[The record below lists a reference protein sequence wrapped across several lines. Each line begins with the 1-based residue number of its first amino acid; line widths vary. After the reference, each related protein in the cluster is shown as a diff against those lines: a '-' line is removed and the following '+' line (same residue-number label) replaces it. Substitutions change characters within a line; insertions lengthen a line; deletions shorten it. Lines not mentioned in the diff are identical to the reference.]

1 MMQRFS
7 NTWSLMKSSFAVLQ
21 AEKKL
26 LIFPVISALVTL
38 LILASFIFPMLVL
51 DKGWIE
57 DGIISESTQWYHYV
71 QLFGLYYV
79 CYFIMLFFNSAT
91 VASAVYVMRGG
102 KPTIGG
108 AVNAVMGRLGPLAAW
123 ALIAAT
129 IGLILNIIE
138 NQSDKIGKIITGL
151 LGMSWTLVSFM
162 VLPILIIENRGPVE
176 SLKASISM
184 LRGTWGEQIL
194 GHFSF
199 GLIYFIMILPMFV
212 VFYLLINLGETAI
225 ILAIVL
231 GVIYTLA
238 AAAVQW
244 VLQSIYMGAL
254 YMYARDNEIPDNFSV
269 SQIDASVE

>member
-26 LIFPVISALVTL
+26 LIFPVISSLVTL
-38 LILASFIFPMLVL
+38 FILASFIFPILVL

-57 DGIISESTQWYHYV
+57 DGIISESTQWYHYL
-71 QLFGLYYV
+71 QLFGIYYI

-91 VASAVYVMRGG
+91 VASAIYVMRGG
-102 KPTIGG
+102 KPSIGG
-108 AVNAVMGRLGPLAAW
+108 AVNVVFSRIGALAAW
-123 ALIAAT
+123 ALIAAS

-138 NQSDKIGKIITGL
+138 NQSDKIGKIISGL

-184 LRGTWGEQIL
+184 LRSTWGEQIL

-212 VFYLLINLGETAI
+212 VFLLLMNMGETAI
-225 ILAIVL
+225 MFAIVFA
-231 GVIYTLA
+231 VIYTLA

-244 VLQSIYMGAL
+244 VLQSIYMGTL
-254 YMYARDNEIPDNFSV
+254 YMYARDHEIPAGFSV
-269 SQIDASVE
+269 SQINQAM

>member
-38 LILASFIFPMLVL
+38 LILASFIFPTLVL

-57 DGIISESTQWYHYV
+57 DGIISDSTRWYHYL

-108 AVNAVMGRLGPLAAW
+108 AMNAVMSRLGPLAAW
-123 ALIAAT
+123 ALIAAS

-151 LGMSWTLVSFM
+151 LGMSWTLISFM

-176 SLKASISM
+176 SLKTSITM
-184 LRGTWGEQIL
+184 LKGTWGEQIL

-199 GLIYFIMILPMFV
+199 GLIYFILIMPMFV
-212 VFYLLINLGETAI
+212 VLFLLMNLGEAAMLPAMV
-225 ILAIVL
+225 LAIV
-231 GVIYTLA
+231 YSLA
-238 AAAVQW
+238 VAAVQW

-254 YMYARDNEIPDNFSV
+254 YMYTRDHEIPDGFSV
-269 SQIDASVE
+269 SQINTSIE

>member
-26 LIFPVISALVTL
+26 LIFPVISSLVTL
-38 LILASFIFPMLVL
+38 FILASFIFPILVL

-57 DGIISESTQWYHYV
+57 DGIISESTQWYHYL
-71 QLFGLYYV
+71 QLFGIYYI

-91 VASAVYVMRGG
+91 VASAIYVMRGG

-108 AVNAVMGRLGPLAAW
+108 AVNVVFSRIGALATW
-123 ALIAAT
+123 ALIAAS

-138 NQSDKIGKIITGL
+138 NQSDKIGKIIAGL

-162 VLPILIIENRGPVE
+162 VLPILIIENKGPVE

-184 LRGTWGEQIL
+184 LRSTWGEQVL

-212 VFYLLINLGETAI
+212 VFLLLMNMGETAI
-225 ILAIVL
+225 MFAIVFA
-231 GVIYTLA
+231 VIYTLA

-244 VLQSIYMGAL
+244 VLQSIYMGTL
-254 YMYARDNEIPDNFSV
+254 YMYARDHEIPAGFSV
-269 SQIDASVE
+269 SQINEAM

>member
-1 MMQRFS
+1 MMQRFT

-26 LIFPVISALVTL
+26 IIFPVISALVTL

-57 DGIISESTQWYHYV
+57 DGIISDSTQWYHYLQV
-71 QLFGLYYV
+71 FGLYYA

-91 VASAVYVMRGG
+91 VASAIYVMRGG

-108 AVNAVMGRLGPLAAW
+108 AMNVVMSRLGPLAAW

-138 NQSDKIGKIITGL
+138 NQSDKFGKIITGL

-199 GLIYFIMILPMFV
+199 GLIYFIMILPMFL
-212 VFYLLINLGETAI
+212 VFYLMMNLGETAI
-225 ILAIVL
+225 ILAIVF

-238 AAAVQW
+238 AAAIQW

-254 YMYARDNEIPDNFSV
+254 YMYARDHEIPDEFSV
-269 SQIDASVE
+269 SQISTAM

>member
-1 MMQRFS
+1 MQRFT

-26 LIFPVISALVTL
+26 LIFPVISALVTM

-57 DGIISESTQWYHYV
+57 DGIISESTQWYHYL

-91 VASAVYVMRGG
+91 VASAVYAMRGG

-108 AVNAVMGRLGPLAAW
+108 AINTVMNRLGPLAAW

-138 NQSDKIGKIITGL
+138 NQSDKIGKIVTGL
-151 LGMSWTLVSFM
+151 LGISWTLVSFM

-176 SLKASISM
+176 SLKASMSM

-199 GLIYFIMILPMFV
+199 GLIYFIMILPMFL
-212 VFYLLINLGETAI
+212 VFYLMMNLGETAI
-225 ILAIVL
+225 ILALIF

>member
-1 MMQRFS
+1 MQRFK
-7 NTWSLMKSSFAVLQ
+7 NTWSLMKSSFSVLM
-21 AEKKL
+21 AERKL
-26 LIFPVISALVTL
+26 LVFPVISSMVTL
-38 LILASFIFPMLVL
+38 LIMASFILPILVL
-51 DKGWIE
+51 NKGWIE
-57 DGIISESTQWYHYV
+57 ESMATETYDWSHYV
-71 QLFGLYYV
+71 VMFAFYYV

-108 AVNAVMGRLGPLAAW
+108 AINVVMGRIGPLAAW

-138 NQSDKIGKIITGL
+138 NQSDKIGKIIAGL

-176 SLKASISM
+176 SLKASINM
-184 LRGTWGEQIL
+184 LKGTWGEQIL

-199 GLIYFIMILPMFV
+199 GLIYFILILPMFV
-212 VFYLLINLGETAI
+212 FLFLLMNLGEVAI
-225 ILAIVL
+225 ILAIVI

-238 AAAVQW
+238 VAALQW

-254 YMYARDNEIPDNFSV
+254 YMYARDHEIPDGFSV
-269 SQIDASVE
+269 SQINSAM

>member
-1 MMQRFS
+1 MMQRFR

-38 LILASFIFPMLVL
+38 LILASFIFPTLVL

-57 DGIISESTQWYHYV
+57 DGIISDSTQWYHYL
-71 QLFGLYYV
+71 QLFGLYYA

-108 AVNAVMGRLGPLAAW
+108 AINAVMSRLGPLAAW

-138 NQSDKIGKIITGL
+138 NQSDKIGKIVTGL

-176 SLKASISM
+176 SLKTSISM
-184 LRGTWGEQIL
+184 LKSTWGEQIL

-199 GLIYFIMILPMFV
+199 GLIYFIMILPMFL
-212 VFYLLINLGETAI
+212 VFFLLMNLGETAI
-225 ILAIVL
+225 ILAIVF
-231 GVIYTLA
+231 GVNYTLA
-238 AAAVQW
+238 AAAIQW

-254 YMYARDNEIPDNFSV
+254 YMYARDHEIPDSFSV
-269 SQIDASVE
+269 SQINASIE

>member
-1 MMQRFS
+1 
-7 NTWSLMKSSFAVLQ
+7 MKSSFAVLQ

-71 QLFGLYYV
+71 QMFALYYV

-176 SLKASISM
+176 SLKASMSM

-199 GLIYFIMILPMFV
+199 GLIYFIMILPMFL
-212 VFYLLINLGETAI
+212 VFYLLMNLGEAAI
-225 ILAIVL
+225 IIAIVF

-269 SQIDASVE
+269 SQINTAM